1 MVQQTKKKYPY
12 INTGTRQG
20 VGRST
25 RVPGSICMSLGTS
38 VVGGHSAA
46 AVQAREDDTRNGTAS
61 TQGQGAPTAPRRAA
75 AARPAVEAPSALE
88 ASAARA
94 PAALAARALG
104 APADSEYLLGL
115 EAAAAVRRG
124 GGPRGTCR
132 RRRGA
137 RRP

>member
-1 MVQQTKKKYPY
+1 
-12 INTGTRQG
+12 
-20 VGRST
+20 
-25 RVPGSICMSLGTS
+25 
-38 VVGGHSAA
+38 VVGEDATAVVVQERTARGTVQHQRKGHIRA
-46 AVQAREDDTRNGTAS
+46 
-61 TQGQGAPTAPRRAA
+61 TAPWRAA
-75 AARPAVEAPSALE
+75 AARPAVEAPAALE